1 MLLNAISLNQTVDR
15 PDRHL
20 KVGIVGAGSSGIYLA
35 SLLAQQGHDVTLF
48 EQSPQP
54 KAEGCGI
61 LLISSGMEALFNGNP
76 QICNAILQTAIP
88 ARTYEFRNL
97 KDTIVNVYDA
107 SESTDDT
114 ELPSVLV
121 HRGDILNALLAH
133 FPPDCLRTNAKL
145 QSITQTDT
153 TVTAHFADGNDW
165 TGDVLVGADGIF
177 STVRDYVQPGVQPNY
192 LGDIVWRGITAD
204 NLFCTNGNFKVYI
217 RSRGIYA
224 NFFDL
229 GHGQTHWGFFIEK
242 DQAPDEIGHS
252 RPHDIAI
259 PRQELAKL
267 PHAARKIIESTPDN
281 EIKCRFSY
289 DIDPLPQI
297 HQGRIILIGDA
308 AHAKSPSRARGMTAG
323 LEDAIALARHLA
335 ANLTVPQMLSAFE
348 AERLPIDHE
357 YQRSS
362 RAISIKTRS
371 QSHEEQQQAA

>member
-1 MLLNAISLNQTVDR
+1 MTPNAISLTQTIDR
-15 PDRHL
+15 PTHSLR
-20 KVGIVGAGSSGIYLA
+20 VGIVGAGSSGIYLA
-35 SLLAQQGHDVTLF
+35 SLLAKQGHDVTLF

-61 LLISSGMEALFNGNP
+61 LLISSGMEALFTGNP
-76 QICNAILQTAIP
+76 QVCNAILQAAIP
-88 ARTYEFRNL
+88 AKTYEFRNL
-97 KDTIVNVYDA
+97 KDNIVNVYDA
-107 SESTDDT
+107 AAGADDD

-121 HRGDILNALLAH
+121 HRGDILNALLTN
-133 FPPDCLRTNAKL
+133 FPTDCLRTNAKL
-145 QSITQTDT
+145 KSITQTDT
-153 TVTAHFADGNDW
+153 GVTAYFTDGRDW

-177 STVRDYVQPGVQPNY
+177 STVRDYVQPDVQPNY

-204 NLFCTNGNFKVYI
+204 DQFCTDGNFKVYI

-229 GHGQTHWGFFIEK
+229 GNGQTHWGFFIEQ
-242 DQAPDEIGHS
+242 DQAPDEIGS
-252 RPHDIAI
+252 GRPNDVSM
-259 PRQELAKL
+259 PMQELAKL
-267 PHAARKIIESTPDN
+267 PDAARSIIESTPAN
-281 EIKCRFSY
+281 TIKCRFSY

-308 AHAKSPSRARGMTAG
+308 AHAKSPSRARGMTSG
-323 LEDAIALARHLA
+323 LEDALALSRHLA

-348 AERLPIDHE
+348 AKQLPINHE

-371 QSHEEQQQAA
+371 QSHALQAA